1 MGLPPSHSLFVDAS
15 GVHVKEDDEAG
26 EYYEMLSMNR
36 GIPGVQSDLYHMGFF
51 EDKTA
56 HRSDTQRRHSSQ
68 SDCLIEAMTIFA
80 LLLLG
85 YTLVTCIAFGIREY
99 TWSLQNRRKLLSNGS
114 MWSNR
119 SVVLNGL
126 TGNLNDMRRGVE
138 EQKDPE
144 YEQDGLQDDGRIDVV
159 RLSPNHSPSSLNKW
173 IMRKAKS
180 DHLNKITYELDE
192 LLSFKPAEFDGIPLL
207 SQRLIKSDTIALT
220 ISSSVQLKPLRF
232 HSAET
237 AEKTVEEI
245 CIGLSSRGGLDPL
258 SKKITLLRLIS
269 LLANCCSM
277 ENSTIF
283 LQSFNETMDFII
295 DTGEIFE
302 LLKQV
307 NTYLARSLIE
317 MVIQYCYSHWSFGE
331 SNDSR
336 ILELFRVHWKH
347 PDPIAQSHAVLI
359 RYLINMRLGLYTVQG
374 RLDRDTLIM
383 TVSKT
388 KALLRHMISH
398 SSMLDATSIIP
409 IFKQAV
415 EFTEDSEL
423 TKLCYSLLLRLVE
436 LQTNGDIFT
445 IPSMVRDQDA
455 NLKYLI
461 QSGLWV
467 RNARSIRD
475 KTERI
480 CEILARR
487 MPVVQDWYDE
497 VHGGSVSVIDTAPT
511 AGTQTYNLHS
521 IANGNGL
528 KGLDPLAERPLRPG
542 SWKTNTSSNISS
554 PVRSWTYN

>member
-1 MGLPPSHSLFVDAS
+1 
-15 GVHVKEDDEAG
+15 
-26 EYYEMLSMNR
+26 
-36 GIPGVQSDLYHMGFF
+36 
-51 EDKTA
+51 
-56 HRSDTQRRHSSQ
+56 
-68 SDCLIEAMTIFA
+68 
-80 LLLLG
+80 
-85 YTLVTCIAFGIREY
+85 
-99 TWSLQNRRKLLSNGS
+99 
-114 MWSNR
+114 
-119 SVVLNGL
+119 
-126 TGNLNDMRRGVE
+126 
-138 EQKDPE
+138 
-144 YEQDGLQDDGRIDVV
+144 
-159 RLSPNHSPSSLNKW
+159 
-173 IMRKAKS
+173 
-180 DHLNKITYELDE
+180 
-192 LLSFKPAEFDGIPLL
+192 
-207 SQRLIKSDTIALT
+207 
-220 ISSSVQLKPLRF
+220 
-232 HSAET
+232 
-237 AEKTVEEI
+237 
-245 CIGLSSRGGLDPL
+245 
-258 SKKITLLRLIS
+258 
-269 LLANCCSM
+269 
-277 ENSTIF
+277 
-283 LQSFNETMDFII
+283 MDFII

-336 ILELFRVHWKH
+336 VLELFRVHWRH
-347 PDPIAQSHAVLI
+347 PGPIAQSHAVLI

-388 KALLRHMISH
+388 KTLLRHMISH

-554 PVRSWTYN
+554 PVRSWTY